1 MLALPIDAGEAL
13 DLPPIADIVA
23 SHSLMQLAETALYR
37 DAILATADR
46 MDIEVHRHEPASVA
60 ANLGLS
66 PADVVARLPRT
77 WTRD

>member
-1 MLALPIDAGEAL
+1 
-13 DLPPIADIVA
+13 VA
-23 SHSLMQLAETALYR
+23 EIERVAERLTRDVLAETALYR

-46 MDIEVHRHEPASVA
+46 MDIEVARHEPASVA